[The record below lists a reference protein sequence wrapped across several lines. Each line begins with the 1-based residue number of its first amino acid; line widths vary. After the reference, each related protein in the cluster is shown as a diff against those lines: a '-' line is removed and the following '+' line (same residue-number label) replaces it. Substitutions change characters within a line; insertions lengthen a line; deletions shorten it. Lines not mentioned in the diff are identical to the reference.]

1 VRYIA
6 TKKKK
11 LVTTIVTISLVIIGT
26 IALAAN
32 EKKLPNFA
40 TKLVAC
46 DSFPNNSIQKLV
58 ETTRL
63 KINLPRHIYL
73 HQQSS
78 SLVFKTVVGN
88 AHSHWISNA
97 GPIGNAVG
105 STKECSVYYYEFDGT
120 GEVDLSLK
128 SSNNGT
134 PNYFV
139 RFIVRSNVIA
149 QPNVYRNDQY
159 RFTFK
164 LPDSWKGYSV
174 LAQTWSGY
182 ASSISNG
189 QAIIERGPQIIL
201 RNPNWTIEKM
211 RQDIPIM
218 VFTLRQWSALK
229 GQKFYV
235 SAAPIAPSELGRNSQ
250 YLFALPPRYN
260 YIFPTG
266 WQEVEKIL
274 EGKPLLVF

>member
-1 VRYIA
+1 MGYLA
-6 TKKKK
+6 SKKRK
-11 LVTTIVTISLVIIGT
+11 LITTIVTISLVIIGT

-32 EKKLPNFA
+32 EKKLPDLA

-46 DSFPNNSIQKLV
+46 DAFPNNSVQKII

-63 KINLPRHIYL
+63 KIKLPRYIYL
-73 HQQSS
+73 HQQGSP
-78 SLVFKTVVGN
+78 LVFRTVNGN
-88 AHSHWISNA
+88 AQPLWISNA

-139 RFIVRSNVIA
+139 RFIIHSNVVTQSNI
-149 QPNVYRNDQY
+149 YRNDQY

-164 LPDSWKGYSV
+164 LPDRWKGYSV
-174 LAQTWSGY
+174 LTQKWSGF
-182 ASSISNG
+182 ASGVSKG
-189 QAIIERGPQIIL
+189 ETIIERGPQIIL
-201 RNPNWTIEKM
+201 RNPKWTVTRM
-211 RQDIPIM
+211 RQDIPIL

-229 GQKFYV
+229 AQKFYV
-235 SAAPIAPSELGRNSQ
+235 SAAPIAPSELGRNTQ

-260 YIFPTG
+260 YAFPTG

-274 EGKPLLVF
+274 ERKPLLAF

>member
-1 VRYIA
+1 MRYIA

-11 LVTTIVTISLVIIGT
+11 LVTTIVTVSIVIIGT
-26 IALAAN
+26 IALASN
-32 EKKLPNFA
+32 EKKLPTFA

-46 DSFPNNSIQKLV
+46 DAFPNNSIQKVV

-63 KINLPRHIYL
+63 KINLPRYIYL
-73 HQQSS
+73 HQQGSP
-78 SLVFKTVVGN
+78 LVFKTVVGN
-88 AHSHWISNA
+88 AQSHGISNA

-128 SSNNGT
+128 SSSSGT

-139 RFIVRSNVIA
+139 RFIVRSNVVD

-174 LAQTWSGY
+174 LTQTWSGY
-182 ASSISNG
+182 TNSVANG
-189 QAIIERGPQIIL
+189 QLISERGPQIIL
-201 RNPNWTIEKM
+201 RNPHWTVMKM
-211 RQDIPIM
+211 WQDIPIM
-218 VFTLRQWSALK
+218 VFTHRQWSALNE
-229 GQKFYV
+229 QKFYV
-235 SAAPIAPSELGRNSQ
+235 SAAPIPPSELGRNAL
-250 YLFALPPRYN
+250 YVFALPPRYN
-260 YIFPTG
+260 YVFPAG

-274 EGKPLLVF
+274 KGKPLLVF